1 MKNEIARAVL
11 IENFGDKSDLGLVY
25 INEIHAYDENDEEI
39 SDNEFI
45 NAYNRGG
52 EDEMFF
58 FEEDED
64 SRLEIIS
71 QFANKLGISADI
83 IDEELI

>member
-1 MKNEIARAVL
+1 MKNEIARVVL
-11 IENFGDKSDLGLVY
+11 TEEYGANSDSGN
-25 INEIHAYDENDEEI
+25 IHIIEIHAYDENDEEI
-39 SDNEFI
+39 SDNKFI
-45 NAYNRGG
+45 KDYNSGC

-64 SRLEIIS
+64 GRLEIIS

>member
-11 IENFGDKSDLGLVY
+11 LENFGDKSDLGLVY

-39 SDNEFI
+39 SDNKFI
-45 NAYNRGG
+45 KDYNSGG

-64 SRLEIIS
+64 GRLEIIS